1 MLRPDHQAECEWIG
15 VEALVEDER
24 GQSTLE
30 YALVL
35 FALLA
40 SITVLGALIG
50 FLRSQPSFEAAI
62 ESSAHT
68 LGDADPLGTVQDLV
82 VF

>member
-1 MLRPDHQAECEWIG
+1 MKGLAGGTD
-15 VEALVEDER
+15 

-40 SITVLGALIG
+40 SIAALGTVLTV
-50 FLRSQPSFEAAI
+50 LRDPSSFEAVVAT
-62 ESSAHT
+62 SAHT
-68 LGDADPLGTVQDLV
+68 LGGADPIGAAQDLV